1 MTTTHQAA
9 SPLETSSRG
18 RRLVVPAVSALGAA
32 AFLTLAH
39 VVDPNEPGNYP
50 TCPWLAI
57 TGTWCP
63 GCGTLRATHALTHGD
78 LGTAFARN
86 PVTVLAYLLLLRR
99 VRCVHRADV
108 DRPAEETPRPR
119 MGALRTVR
127 GNPRVLGAAQRPGVH
142 LALAGLTP
150 APTQP
155 VRRA

>member
-18 RRLVVPAVSALGAA
+18 RRLVVPALSALGAA

-78 LGTAFARN
+78 PGTAFARN
-86 PVTVLAYLLLLRR
+86 PVTVLAYLVVFVGFAAYT
-99 VRCVHRADV
+99 VRMW
-108 DRPAEETPRPR
+108 TGRPR
-119 MGALRTVR
+119 RRLAPAWLLYTLFWGILAFWVLRNV
-127 GNPRVLGAAQRPGVH
+127 PGFAW
-142 LALAGLTP
+142 LSP
-150 APTQP
+150 A
-155 VRRA
+155 